1 MKYRISVDVGGTFT
15 DLTIAEVESNTQLG
29 SHKSPTTP
37 ADRSVGILNA
47 MTLAAEQLG
56 QTLDQLLSD
65 TAVFCHGSTTATNTI
80 LEMSGAKTGLICTRG
95 TKYVLWRGEGRRQE
109 MFNYKME
116 ADKPLVRPY
125 LCREVTGRI
134 NAEGEVI
141 VPLDEDEVRAEVRQ
155 LKAWGVEAIAVCTMW
170 SIVNDAHEKRIGE
183 IIKEEW
189 PEVDFCLSCEIQP
202 IIREYYR
209 TSCVVLNAMLQP
221 KVTRYL
227 NGLQAKLEARG
238 FRGETLIV
246 VSNGGVVPISE
257 VAKKPVFMLFSGPSM
272 APEAGYYFSELEG
285 VPNCITVDMGG
296 TSFDVSTVLEGQITT
311 TKDGRILNYPTGV
324 ASIEIATLG
333 AGGGSIA
340 AIDRAGLITV
350 GPRSAEAIPGPA
362 CYMRGGVEP
371 TVTDAYVV
379 LGYIS
384 PEHFLNGRMKI
395 DRNLAYKAVKEY
407 IADPLGITVEDAAL
421 GITQVVNENM
431 LGGILDMTIRRGVD
445 PREFALVT
453 GGGATAV
460 PVAFL
465 AREMGI
471 KKIIIPR
478 QTSVLCAFGA
488 NNAAIAMS
496 DVVSKYSTSGSF
508 DFDGVNSAI
517 SGIAGKGAGFLTRM
531 GVKPEEQHFE
541 LFVSARYPLQA
552 TELEIPV
559 HLENGKIGPEE
570 LQAICAKFHEA
581 YLARYKTNDP
591 ASEIEF
597 LMWRSMATFKRP
609 KVVLAP
615 QARVADPSIDG
626 ILFAKGRGYFGG
638 GHSVEMP
645 IVDGSQLQFGMSVP
659 GPALVVLPDTTIVV
673 PPFATLETREYGY
686 FVMNVDVSAKG
697 KRSGKSTSPEL
708 AFDAVA

>member
-15 DLTIAEVESNTQLG
+15 DLTIAEADTFQQLG

-37 ADRSVGILNA
+37 QDRSVGILNC

-56 QTLDQLLSD
+56 FSLDALLSD

-95 TKYVLWRGEGRRQE
+95 TKYTLWRGEGRRQT

-116 ADKPLVRPY
+116 PNRPLIRPY
-125 LCREVTGRI
+125 LSREVTERI
-134 NAEGEVI
+134 NSEGRVI

-183 IIKEEW
+183 IIAEEW
-189 PEVDFCLSCEIQP
+189 PEVDYCLSSDIQP

-227 NGLQAKLEARG
+227 NGLQKKLEDRG

-285 VPNCITVDMGG
+285 SKNCITVDMGG
-296 TSFDVSTVLEGQITT
+296 TSFDVSTVLDGQITT

-340 AIDRAGLITV
+340 SIDRAGLISV
-350 GPRSAEAIPGPA
+350 GPRSAEAVPGPA
-362 CYMRGGVEP
+362 CYMRGGTEP

-384 PEHFLNGRMKI
+384 PEYFLNGRMKI
-395 DRNLAYKAVKEY
+395 DRELAHKAIKDH

-431 LGGILDMTIRRGVD
+431 MGGILDMTIRRGVD
-445 PREFALVT
+445 PREFAMVT

-460 PVAFL
+460 PVSFL

-471 KKIIIPR
+471 KKVIIPR
-478 QTSVLCAFGA
+478 ETSVLCAFGA
-488 NNAAIAMS
+488 NNASIAMS
-496 DVVSKYSTSGSF
+496 EVVSKYSDTANF
-508 DFDGVNSAI
+508 DYDGVNAAI
-517 SGIAGKGAGFLTRM
+517 SGITTKGSAFLDRM
-531 GVKPEEQHFE
+531 GVKPEEQNFE
-541 LFVSARYPLQA
+541 LFVSARYPMQT
-552 TELEIPV
+552 TELEIPIG
-559 HLENGKIGPEE
+559 LEDGKITP
-570 LQAICAKFHEA
+570 AKLAEITRMFHDA
-581 YLARYKTNDP
+581 YRARYKTNDP
-591 ASEIEF
+591 ASDVEF
-597 LMWRSMATFKRP
+597 LMWRNLATFDRP
-609 KVVLAP
+609 KIVLSP
-615 QARVADPSIDG
+615 QEKSAEKAEDAALLSTG
-626 ILFAKGRGYFGG
+626 EAYFGG
-638 GHSVEMP
+638 GNAVATP
-645 IVDGSQLQFGMSVP
+645 AYDGTRLKYGMSVP

-673 PPFATLETREYGY
+673 PPFAVLDTREYGY
-686 FVMNVDVSAKG
+686 FVMTVDTEIKKG
-697 KRSGKSTSPEL
+697 APGVKKREL
-708 AFDAVA
+708 AMAG

>member
-15 DLTIAEVESNTQLG
+15 DLTIADSESFTQLG

-37 ADRSVGILNA
+37 EDRSVGILNC
-47 MTLAAEQLG
+47 MSLAADQLG
-56 QTLDQLLSD
+56 LTLDELLSQ

-95 TKYVLWRGEGRRQE
+95 TKYVLWRGEGRRQT

-116 ADKPLVRPY
+116 PNKPLIRPY
-125 LCREVTGRI
+125 LCREVTERI
-134 NAEGEVI
+134 NAEGNVV
-141 VPLDEDEVRAEVRQ
+141 VPLDEDEVRAEIRQ
-155 LKAWGVEAIAVCTMW
+155 LKKWGVEAIAVCTMW
-170 SIVNDAHEKRIGE
+170 SIVNDSHEKRIGE
-183 IIKEEW
+183 IIEEEW
-189 PEVDFCLSCEIQP
+189 PEVDYCLSSEIQP
-202 IIREYYR
+202 IIREYHR

-227 NGLQAKLEARG
+227 NRLQGKLEERG
-238 FRGETLIV
+238 FKGETLIV
-246 VSNGGVVPISE
+246 ISNGGVVPISE

-272 APEAGYYFSELEG
+272 APEAGYYFSEIEG
-285 VPNCITVDMGG
+285 VQNCITVDMGG

-395 DRNLAYKAVKEY
+395 DRDLAYKAIKDN
-407 IADPLGITVEDAAL
+407 IADPLGISVEDAAL

-478 QTSVLCAFGA
+478 ETSVLCAFGA

-496 DVVSKYSTSGSF
+496 EVVSKYSDTSNF
-508 DFDGVNSAI
+508 DFDGVNEAI
-517 SGIAGKGAGFLTRM
+517 SGIAGKGADFLTRM
-531 GVKPEEQHFE
+531 GVKPEDQNFE
-541 LFVSARYPLQA
+541 LFVSARYPMQT
-552 TELEIPV
+552 TELEIPIT
-559 HLENGKIGPEE
+559 LDDGKITPQKLAEIT
-570 LQAICAKFHEA
+570 QTFHDA
-581 YLARYKTNDP
+581 YLSRYKTNDP
-591 ASEIEF
+591 ASDVEF
-597 LMWRSMATFKRP
+597 LIWRNMATFQRP
-609 KVVLAP
+609 KIVLAA
-615 QARVADPSIDG
+615 QRKTADTAQKSARLSMGKA
-626 ILFAKGRGYFGG
+626 YFGG
-638 GHSVEMP
+638 GKSVDTP
-645 IVDGSQLQFGMSVP
+645 IFDGTRLVYGMTVP
-659 GPALVVLPDTTIVV
+659 GPAIIVLPDTTIVV
-673 PPFATLETREYGY
+673 PPFACLDTREHGY
-686 FVMNVDVSAKG
+686 FVMSVDVEIKKATAKAR
-697 KRSGKSTSPEL
+697 KREL
-708 AFDAVA
+708 ASVD

>member
-15 DLTIAEVESNTQLG
+15 DLTIAEAETFTQLG

-37 ADRSVGILNA
+37 KDRSVGILNC
-47 MTLAAEQLG
+47 MTLAAEALEL
-56 QTLDQLLSD
+56 TLDELLSQ
-65 TAVFCHGSTTATNTI
+65 TSVFCHGSTTATNTI

-95 TKYVLWRGEGRRQE
+95 TKYVLWRGEGRRQT
-109 MFNYKME
+109 MFDYKME
-116 ADKPLVRPY
+116 PNKPLIRPY
-125 LCREVTGRI
+125 LCREVTERI
-134 NAEGEVI
+134 NAEGQVI
-141 VPLDEDEVRAEVRQ
+141 LALDEEEVRAEVRQ

-183 IIKEEW
+183 IIEEEW
-189 PEVDFCLSCEIQP
+189 PGVDYCLSSDIQP

-227 NGLQAKLEARG
+227 NGLQGKLVERG
-238 FRGETLIV
+238 FKGETLIV

-285 VPNCITVDMGG
+285 SANCITVDMGG

-340 AIDRAGLITV
+340 SIDRAGLISV
-350 GPRSAEAIPGPA
+350 GPRSAEAVPGPA
-362 CYMRGGVEP
+362 CYMRGGTEP

-379 LGYIS
+379 LGYIR
-384 PEHFLNGRMKI
+384 PEYFLNGRMQI
-395 DRNLAYKAVKEY
+395 DRDLAVKAIKDH

-431 LGGILDMTIRRGVD
+431 MGGILDMTIRRGVD
-445 PREFALVT
+445 PREFAMVT

-478 QTSVLCAFGA
+478 ETSVLCAFGA

-496 DVVSKYSTSGSF
+496 EVVSKYADTASF
-508 DFDGVNSAI
+508 DFDAVNEALAAI
-517 SGIAGKGAGFLTRM
+517 TGKGSAFLDRM
-531 GVKPEEQHFE
+531 GVPEGDQKFE
-541 LFVSARYPLQA
+541 LFVSARYPMQT
-552 TELEIPV
+552 TELEIPIT
-559 HLENGKIGPEE
+559 LDNGRITPAR
-570 LQAICAKFHEA
+570 LADMVQMFHDA

-591 ASEIEF
+591 ASDVEF
-597 LMWRSMATFKRP
+597 LMWRNMATFQRP
-609 KVVLAP
+609 KIVLSPQEKGPDTAP
-615 QARVADPSIDG
+615 DKALLSAGAS
-626 ILFAKGRGYFGG
+626 YFGG
-638 GHSVEMP
+638 GKTVETTAY
-645 IVDGSQLQFGMSVP
+645 DGTKLTYGMTVP
-659 GPALVVLPDTTIVV
+659 GPALVILPDTTIVV
-673 PPFATLETREYGY
+673 PPFASLQTREYGY
-686 FVMNVDVSAKG
+686 FVMTVDTEIRKAAPAKR
-697 KRSGKSTSPEL
+697 KREL
-708 AFDAVA
+708 AMAH

>member
-15 DLTIAEVESNTQLG
+15 DLAIADAETFTQLG

-37 ADRSVGILNA
+37 QDRSVGILNA
-47 MTLAAEQLG
+47 MTLAAEELG
-56 QTLDQLLSD
+56 LTLEEMLGR

-95 TKYVLWRGEGRRQE
+95 TKYTLWRGEGRRQT

-116 ADKPLVRPY
+116 PNRPLIRPY
-125 LCREVTGRI
+125 LSREVTERI
-134 NAEGEVI
+134 NAQGDVV
-141 VPLDEDEVRAEVRQ
+141 VPLDEEEVRREVRQ
-155 LKAWGVEAIAVCTMW
+155 LREWGVEAIAVCTMW
-170 SIVNDAHEKRIGE
+170 SIVNDRHEKRIGE
-183 IIKEEW
+183 IIREEW
-189 PEVDFCLSCEIQP
+189 PEVDFCLSSEIQP

-221 KVTRYL
+221 KVSRYL
-227 NGLQAKLEARG
+227 NNLQGELEKRG
-238 FRGETLIV
+238 FKGETLIV

-272 APEAGYYFSELEG
+272 APAAGYYFSEIEKSQ
-285 VPNCITVDMGG
+285 NCITVDMGG
-296 TSFDVSTVLEGQITT
+296 TSFDVSTVLDGQITT

-379 LGYIS
+379 LGYIR
-384 PEHFLNGRMKI
+384 PEYFLNGRMQI
-395 DRNLAYKAVKEY
+395 DRQLAYDAIKTN
-407 IADPLGITVEDAAL
+407 IADPLGISVEEAAL

-445 PREFALVT
+445 PREFAMVT
-453 GGGATAV
+453 GGGATSI
-460 PVAFL
+460 PVASL

-471 KKIIIPR
+471 KKVIIPR
-478 QTSVLCAFGA
+478 ETSVLCAFGA

-496 DVVSKYSTSGSF
+496 EVVSKYSDTGNF
-508 DFDGVNSAI
+508 DYEGVNEAL
-517 SGIAGKGAGFLTRM
+517 SGITGKGAAFLSRM
-531 GVKPEEQHFE
+531 GVDPKDQNFE
-541 LFVSARYPLQA
+541 LFVSARYPMQT
-552 TELEIPV
+552 TELEIPIQ
-559 HLENGKIGPEE
+559 LENEKVTPAV
-570 LQAICAKFHEA
+570 LQRITDTFHEA

-591 ASEIEF
+591 ASEVEF
-597 LMWRSMATFKRP
+597 LMWRCMATFERP
-609 KVVLAP
+609 KIVLSP
-615 QARVADPSIDG
+615 QTRTSETVDSTLLSSGKA
-626 ILFAKGRGYFGG
+626 YFGG
-638 GHSVEMP
+638 GEWVETP
-645 IVDGSQLQFGMSVP
+645 VYDGTRIKYGMTVP
-659 GPALVVLPDTTIVV
+659 GPALVMLPDTTIVV

-686 FVMNVDVSAKG
+686 FVMNVDTEIKKTAPKAKT
-697 KRSGKSTSPEL
+697 RDL
-708 AFDAVA
+708 VAAE

>member
-15 DLTIAEVESNTQLG
+15 DLAIADADTYTQLG

-37 ADRSVGILNA
+37 EDRSIGILNA
-47 MTLAAEQLG
+47 MALAAEALG
-56 QTLDQLLSD
+56 ISLNEMLSK
-65 TAVFCHGSTTATNTI
+65 TSVFCHGSTTATNTI

-95 TKYVLWRGEGRRQE
+95 MKYTLWRGEGRRQT

-116 ADKPLVRPY
+116 PNRPLIRPY
-125 LCREVTGRI
+125 LSREVTGRI
-134 NAEGEVI
+134 NAQGDIV
-141 VPLDEDEVRAEVRQ
+141 VPLDEEEVRREVRQ
-155 LKAWGVEAIAVCTMW
+155 LKEWNVEAIAVCTMW
-170 SIVNDAHEKRIGE
+170 SIVNDKHEQRIGE
-183 IIKEEW
+183 IIREEW
-189 PEVDFCLSCEIQP
+189 PEVDYCLSSEIQP

-221 KVTRYL
+221 KVSRYL
-227 NGLQAKLEARG
+227 NNLQSKLESNG
-238 FRGETLIV
+238 FKGETLIV

-272 APEAGYYFSELEG
+272 APEAGYYFSEIEG
-285 VPNCITVDMGG
+285 SKNCITVDMGG
-296 TSFDVSTVLEGQITT
+296 TSFDVSTVLDGQITT

-340 AIDRAGLITV
+340 MIDRAGLITV

-379 LGYIS
+379 LGYIR
-384 PEHFLNGRMKI
+384 PEYFLDGRMKI
-395 DRNLAYKAVKEY
+395 DPKLAYDAIKNN

-445 PREFALVT
+445 PREFAMVT
-453 GGGATAV
+453 GGGATSV
-460 PVAFL
+460 PVGFL

-471 KKIIIPR
+471 KKIVIPR
-478 QTSVLCAFGA
+478 ETSVLCAFGA

-496 DVVSKYSTSGSF
+496 EVVSKYSDTGNF
-508 DFDGVNSAI
+508 DFDGVNDAI
-517 SGIAGKGAGFLTRM
+517 SGITAKGEAFLSRM
-531 GVKPEEQHFE
+531 GVASDAQNFE
-541 LFVSARYPLQA
+541 LFVSARYPMQT
-552 TELEIPV
+552 TELEIAIT
-559 HLENGKIGPEE
+559 LENGKVTPTTLKKIT
-570 LQAICAKFHEA
+570 QAFHDA

-591 ASEIEF
+591 ASDVEF
-597 LMWRSMATFKRP
+597 LMWRCMATFERP
-609 KVVLAP
+609 KVVLSP
-615 QARVADPSIDG
+615 QKMVAEGTDAAFMSSG
-626 ILFAKGRGYFGG
+626 KAYFGG
-638 GHSVEMP
+638 GTSVETP
-645 IVDGSQLQFGMSVP
+645 AFDGNKLRYGMKVS

-673 PPFATLETREYGY
+673 PPFASLETRELGY
-686 FVMNVDVSAKG
+686 FVMNVDTEI
-697 KRSGKSTSPEL
+697 GKSPKQAKARVLSPAE
-708 AFDAVA
+708 

>member
-1 MKYRISVDVGGTFT
+1 MTYRISVDVGGTFT
-15 DLTIAEVESNTQLG
+15 DLTIAESDTFRQLG

-37 ADRSVGILNA
+37 KDRSEGILNC
-47 MTLAAEQLG
+47 MGLAAEQLG
-56 QTLDQLLSD
+56 MSLDELLANTS
-65 TAVFCHGSTTATNTI
+65 VFCHGSTTATNTI
-80 LEMSGAKTGLICTRG
+80 IEMSGAKTGLICTRG
-95 TKYVLWRGEGRRQE
+95 TKYVLWRGEGRRQT

-116 ADKPLVRPY
+116 PNRPLIRPY

-134 NAEGEVI
+134 NAEGQI
-141 VPLDEDEVRAEVRQ
+141 ILPLNEDEVRAEVRQ

-170 SIVNDAHEKRIGE
+170 SIVNDAHERRIGE
-183 IIKEEW
+183 IIEEEW
-189 PEVDFCLSCEIQP
+189 PGVDYCLSSDIQP
-202 IIREYYR
+202 IIREYFR

-221 KVTRYL
+221 KVSRYL
-227 NGLQAKLEARG
+227 RNLQGKLEARG

-272 APEAGYYFSELEG
+272 APEAGYYFSEIEG

-340 AIDRAGLITV
+340 TIDKGLIKV
-350 GPRSAEAIPGPA
+350 GPRSAEAVPGPA
-362 CYMRGGVEP
+362 CYMRGGTEP

-384 PEHFLNGRMKI
+384 PAHFLNGRMKI
-395 DRNLAYKAVKEY
+395 DPDLAYKVVKEN
-407 IADPLGITVEDAAL
+407 IADPLGISVEEAAL

-478 QTSVLCAFGA
+478 ETSVLCAFGA

-496 DVVSKYSTSGSF
+496 EVVSKYADKSNFNF
-508 DFDGVNSAI
+508 DAVNEAI
-517 SGIAGKGAGFLTRM
+517 SGITSKGKAFLTRM
-531 GVKPEEQHFE
+531 GVKPEDQNFE
-541 LFVSARYPLQA
+541 LFVSARYPMQT
-552 TELEIPV
+552 TELEIPIT
-559 HLENGKIGPEE
+559 LENGKVTP
-570 LQAICAKFHEA
+570 AKLAEITKAFHSA
-581 YLARYKTNDP
+581 YLSRYKTNDP
-591 ASEIEF
+591 ASDVEF
-597 LMWRSMATFKRP
+597 LMWRNMATFKRP
-609 KVVLAP
+609 KIVLTA
-615 QARVADPSIDG
+615 QTKTSETAQKAALMSESK
-626 ILFAKGRGYFGG
+626 AYFGAEG
-638 GHSVEMP
+638 LVDTP
-645 IVDGSQLQFGMSVP
+645 IYDGDKLRYGMTVP

-673 PPFATLETREYGY
+673 PPFAVLETREYGY
-686 FVMNVDVSAKG
+686 FVMNVDVEIK
-697 KRSGKSTSPEL
+697 KSGTKHRQREL
-708 AFDAVA
+708 AAAE

>member
-15 DLTIAEVESNTQLG
+15 DLTIAESETFAQLG

-37 ADRSVGILNA
+37 EDRSIGILNC
-47 MTLAAEQLG
+47 MSLAADQLG
-56 QTLDQLLSD
+56 LSLNELLSQ
-65 TAVFCHGSTTATNTI
+65 TTVFCHGSTTATNTI
-80 LEMSGAKTGLICTRG
+80 IEMSGAKTGLICTRG
-95 TKYVLWRGEGRRQE
+95 TKYILWRGEGRRQT

-116 ADKPLVRPY
+116 PNRPLIRPY
-125 LCREVTGRI
+125 LCREVTERI
-134 NAEGEVI
+134 NAEGNVI
-141 VPLDEDEVRAEVRQ
+141 VPLNEEEVRAEVRQ
-155 LKAWGVEAIAVCTMW
+155 LKEWGVEAIAVCTMW
-170 SIVNDAHEKRIGE
+170 SMVNNAHEKRIGE
-183 IIKEEW
+183 IIEEEW
-189 PEVDFCLSCEIQP
+189 PGVEYCLSSEIQP

-221 KVTRYL
+221 KVSRYL
-227 NGLQAKLEARG
+227 KNLQGKLEARG
-238 FRGETLIV
+238 FKGETLIV

-257 VAKKPVFMLFSGPSM
+257 VAEKPVFMLFSGPSM
-272 APEAGYYFSELEG
+272 APEAGYYFSEIEG

-340 AIDRAGLITV
+340 TIDKGLIKV
-350 GPRSAEAIPGPA
+350 GPRSAEAVPGPA

-395 DRNLAYKAVKEY
+395 DRNLAYKAVKDY
-407 IADPLGITVEDAAL
+407 IADPLGISVEDAAL

-478 QTSVLCAFGA
+478 ETSVLCAFGA

-496 DVVSKYSTSGSF
+496 EVVSKYADTSNF
-508 DFDGVNSAI
+508 DFDGVNEAI
-517 SGIAGKGAGFLTRM
+517 AGITGKGADFLTRM
-531 GVKPEEQHFE
+531 GVKAEDQNFE
-541 LFVSARYPLQA
+541 LFVSARYPMQT
-552 TELEIPV
+552 TELEIPIT
-559 HLENGKIGPEE
+559 LDDGKITP
-570 LQAICAKFHEA
+570 AKLAEITQTFHAA
-581 YLARYKTNDP
+581 YLSRYKTNDP
-591 ASEIEF
+591 ASDVEF
-597 LMWRSMATFKRP
+597 LMWRNMATFKRP
-609 KVVLAP
+609 KIMLTALEKTSETA
-615 QARVADPSIDG
+615 QKAALLSTG
-626 ILFAKGRGYFGG
+626 KAYFGSG
-638 GHSVEMP
+638 ESVQTP
-645 IVDGSQLQFGMSVP
+645 VYDGTKLNYGMTVP
-659 GPALVVLPDTTIVV
+659 GPALIILPDTTIAV
-673 PPFATLETREYGY
+673 PPFAVLETRKFGY
-686 FVMNVDVSAKG
+686 FVMNVDVEIKKTGAKR
-697 KRSGKSTSPEL
+697 KEREL
-708 AFDAVA
+708 AAAS

>member
-15 DLTIAEVESNTQLG
+15 DLTIAESETFTQLG

-37 ADRSVGILNA
+37 EDRSVGILNA
-47 MTLAAEQLG
+47 MTLAAEGLNL
-56 QTLDQLLSD
+56 TLQELLSQ

-80 LEMSGAKTGLICTRG
+80 IEMSGAKTGLICTRG
-95 TKYVLWRGEGRRQE
+95 TKYILWRGEGRRQT

-116 ADKPLVRPY
+116 PNKPLIRPY
-125 LCREVTGRI
+125 LCREVTERI
-134 NAEGEVI
+134 DAQGNI
-141 VPLDEDEVRAEVRQ
+141 LVPLNEDEVRAEVRQ
-155 LKAWGVEAIAVCTMW
+155 LREWGVEAIAVCTMW
-170 SIVNDAHEKRIGE
+170 SIVNDAHERRIAE
-183 IIKEEW
+183 IIEEEW
-189 PEVDFCLSCEIQP
+189 PGVDYCISSDIQP

-221 KVTRYL
+221 KVSRYL
-227 NGLQAKLEARG
+227 RNLQGKLEERG

-272 APEAGYYFSELEG
+272 APEAGYYFSEIEG
-285 VPNCITVDMGG
+285 IPNCITVDMGG
-296 TSFDVSTVLEGQITT
+296 TSFDVSTVLEGQVTT

-340 AIDRAGLITV
+340 TIDKGLIKV
-350 GPRSAEAIPGPA
+350 GPRSAEAVPGPA
-362 CYMRGGVEP
+362 CYMRGGTEP

-395 DRNLAYKAVKEY
+395 DRDLAVKAVKEH
-407 IADPLGITVEDAAL
+407 IADPLGISVEDAAL

-471 KKIIIPR
+471 RKIVIPR
-478 QTSVLCAFGA
+478 ETSVLCAFGA

-496 DVVSKYSTSGSF
+496 EVVSKYSDTGNF
-508 DFDGVNSAI
+508 DYEGVNAAVA
-517 SGIAGKGAGFLTRM
+517 GITGKGSEFLTRM
-531 GVKPEEQHFE
+531 GIAPRDQKFE
-541 LFVSARYPLQA
+541 LFVSARYPMQT
-552 TELEIPV
+552 TELEIPIT
-559 HLENGKIGPEE
+559 LDDGKITP
-570 LQAICAKFHEA
+570 AKLAGITEAFHAA

-591 ASEIEF
+591 ASDVEF
-597 LMWRSMATFKRP
+597 LMWRNMATFQRP
-609 KVVLAP
+609 KIVLAERP
-615 QARVADPSIDG
+615 KSTEATPLSAMLSTSK
-626 ILFAKGRGYFGG
+626 AYFGG
-638 GHSVEMP
+638 GEAVHMP
-645 IVDGSQLQFGMSVP
+645 IYDGDRLQYGMSVP

-673 PPFATLETREYGY
+673 PPFATLNMRRHGY
-686 FVMNVDVSAKG
+686 FVMDVDVDTQQTSARSR
-697 KRSGKSTSPEL
+697 KRAL
-708 AFDAVA
+708 AAAS

>member
-15 DLTIAEVESNTQLG
+15 DLTIAESETFTQLG

-37 ADRSVGILNA
+37 EDRSVGILNA
-47 MTLAAEQLG
+47 MTLAAEGLNL
-56 QTLDQLLSD
+56 TLQELLSQ

-80 LEMSGAKTGLICTRG
+80 IEMSGAKTGLICTRG
-95 TKYVLWRGEGRRQE
+95 TKYILWRGEGRRQT

-116 ADKPLVRPY
+116 PNKPLIRPY
-125 LCREVTGRI
+125 LCREVTERI
-134 NAEGEVI
+134 DAQGNI
-141 VPLDEDEVRAEVRQ
+141 LVPLNEDEVRAEVRQ
-155 LKAWGVEAIAVCTMW
+155 LREWGVEAIAVCTMW
-170 SIVNDAHEKRIGE
+170 SIVNDKHERRIAE
-183 IIKEEW
+183 IIEEEW
-189 PEVDFCLSCEIQP
+189 PGVDYCISSDIQP

-221 KVTRYL
+221 KVSRYL
-227 NGLQAKLEARG
+227 RNLQGKLEERG

-272 APEAGYYFSELEG
+272 APEAGYYFSEIEG
-285 VPNCITVDMGG
+285 IPNCITVDMGG
-296 TSFDVSTVLEGQITT
+296 TSFDVSTVLEGQVTT

-340 AIDRAGLITV
+340 TIDKGLIKV
-350 GPRSAEAIPGPA
+350 GPRSAEAVPGPA
-362 CYMRGGVEP
+362 CYMRGGTEP

-395 DRNLAYKAVKEY
+395 DRDLAVKAVKEH
-407 IADPLGITVEDAAL
+407 IADPLGISVEDAAL

-471 KKIIIPR
+471 RKIVIPR
-478 QTSVLCAFGA
+478 ETSVLCAFGA

-496 DVVSKYSTSGSF
+496 EVVSKYSDTGNF
-508 DFDGVNSAI
+508 DYEGVNAAVA
-517 SGIAGKGAGFLTRM
+517 GITGKGSEFLTRM
-531 GVKPEEQHFE
+531 GIAPRDQKFE
-541 LFVSARYPLQA
+541 LFVSARYPMQT
-552 TELEIPV
+552 TELEIPIT
-559 HLENGKIGPEE
+559 LDDGKITP
-570 LQAICAKFHEA
+570 AKLDEITEAFHAA

-591 ASEIEF
+591 ASDVEF
-597 LMWRSMATFKRP
+597 LMWRNMATFQRP
-609 KVVLAP
+609 KIVLAE
-615 QARVADPSIDG
+615 R
-626 ILFAKGRGYFGG
+626 AKSTEATPLSAMLSTSKAYFGG
-638 GHSVEMP
+638 GEAVDMP
-645 IVDGSQLQFGMSVP
+645 IYDGDRLQYGMSVP

-673 PPFATLETREYGY
+673 PPFATLNMRKHGY
-686 FVMNVDVSAKG
+686 FVMDVDVDTQQTNARSR
-697 KRSGKSTSPEL
+697 KRAL
-708 AFDAVA
+708 AAAG

>member
-1 MKYRISVDVGGTFT
+1 MSYRISVDVGGTFT
-15 DLTIAEVESNTQLG
+15 DLTIAESETFTQLG
-29 SHKSPTTP
+29 RHKSPTTP
-37 ADRSVGILNA
+37 EDRSVGILNC
-47 MTLAAEQLG
+47 MTLAAEELG
-56 QTLDQLLSD
+56 LSLDELLAR

-95 TKYVLWRGEGRRQE
+95 TKYMLWRGEGRRQT

-116 ADKPLVRPY
+116 APRPLIRPY
-125 LCREVTGRI
+125 LCREVTERI

-141 VPLDEDEVRAEVRQ
+141 LPLDEDEVRAEVRQ

-183 IIKEEW
+183 IIEEEW
-189 PEVDFCLSCEIQP
+189 PGVDYCLSSDVQP

-227 NGLQAKLEARG
+227 KNLQGKLEARG

-285 VPNCITVDMGG
+285 AKNCITVDMGG
-296 TSFDVSTVLEGQITT
+296 TSFDVSTVLEGQITV

-340 AIDRAGLITV
+340 TIDKGLIKV
-350 GPRSAEAIPGPA
+350 GPRSAEAVPGPA
-362 CYMRGGVEP
+362 CYMRGGTEP

-395 DRNLAYKAVKEY
+395 DRNLAIKAVREH
-407 IADPLGITVEDAAL
+407 IADPLGISVEEAAL

-431 LGGILDMTIRRGVD
+431 MGGILDMTIRRGVD

-453 GGGATAV
+453 GGGATSV

-465 AREMGI
+465 ARELGV
-471 KKIIIPR
+471 KKVVIPR
-478 QTSVLCAFGA
+478 ETSVLCAFGA

-496 DVVSKYSTSGSF
+496 EVVSKYADTAAF
-508 DFDGVNSAI
+508 DFEGVNAALA
-517 SGIAGKGAGFLTRM
+517 GIVGKGVDFLNRM
-531 GVKPEEQHFE
+531 GVKPQDQNFE
-541 LFVSARYPLQA
+541 LFVSARYPMQT
-552 TELEIPV
+552 TELEIPIS
-559 HLENGKIGPEE
+559 LDDGKITPRKVAEIVE
-570 LQAICAKFHEA
+570 AFHRA

-591 ASEIEF
+591 ASDVEF
-597 LMWRSMATFKRP
+597 LMWRNLATFQRP
-609 KVVLAP
+609 KIVLPRQEKTDVLAEE
-615 QARVADPSIDG
+615 AALLST
-626 ILFAKGRGYFGG
+626 ASAYFGNG
-638 GHSVEMP
+638 SYVPTP
-645 IVDGSQLQFGMSVP
+645 IFDGTQLHYGMQVQ
-659 GPALVVLPDTTIVV
+659 GPAIVVLPDTTIVV
-673 PPFATLETREYGY
+673 PPFASLGTREHGY
-686 FVMNVDVSAKG
+686 FVMDVDTQIK
-697 KRSGKSTSPEL
+697 KPEARAREL
-708 AFDAVA
+708 EMS

>member
-15 DLTIAEVESNTQLG
+15 DLTIAESETFTQLG

-37 ADRSVGILNA
+37 EDRSVGILNA
-47 MTLAAEQLG
+47 MTLAAEGLNL
-56 QTLDQLLSD
+56 TLQELLSQ

-80 LEMSGAKTGLICTRG
+80 IEMSGAKTGLICTRG
-95 TKYVLWRGEGRRQE
+95 TKYILWRGEGRRQT
-109 MFNYKME
+109 MFDYKME
-116 ADKPLVRPY
+116 PNKPLIRPY
-125 LCREVTGRI
+125 LCREVTERI
-134 NAEGEVI
+134 DSQGNI
-141 VPLDEDEVRAEVRQ
+141 LVPLNEDEVRAEVRQ
-155 LKAWGVEAIAVCTMW
+155 LKEWGVEAIAVCTMW
-170 SIVNDAHEKRIGE
+170 SIVNDTHERRIAE
-183 IIKEEW
+183 IIEEEW
-189 PEVDFCLSCEIQP
+189 PGVDYCISSDIQP

-221 KVTRYL
+221 KVSRYL
-227 NGLQAKLEARG
+227 RNLQGKLEDRG

-272 APEAGYYFSELEG
+272 APEAGYYFSEIEG
-285 VPNCITVDMGG
+285 IPNCITVDMGG

-311 TKDGRILNYPTGV
+311 TKDGRILNHPTGV

-340 AIDRAGLITV
+340 TIDKGLIKV
-350 GPRSAEAIPGPA
+350 GPRSAEAVPGPA

-395 DRNLAYKAVKEY
+395 DRELAVKAVKDY
-407 IADPLGITVEDAAL
+407 IADPLGISVEDAAL

-471 KKIIIPR
+471 KKIVLPR
-478 QTSVLCAFGA
+478 ETSVLCAFGA

-496 DVVSKYSTSGSF
+496 EVVSKYSDTGAF
-508 DFDGVNSAI
+508 DFDGVNTAVSSI
-517 SGIAGKGAGFLTRM
+517 TGKGSDFLTRM
-531 GVKPEEQHFE
+531 GIKPEDQKFE
-541 LFVSARYPLQA
+541 LFVSARYPMQT
-552 TELEIPV
+552 TELEIPIT
-559 HLENGKIGPEE
+559 LDNGKIT
-570 LQAICAKFHEA
+570 QAILDQITQAFHAA

-591 ASEIEF
+591 ASDVEF
-597 LMWRSMATFKRP
+597 LMWRNMATFQRP
-609 KVVLAP
+609 KIVLAERP
-615 QARVADPSIDG
+615 KSTEATPISAMLTTSK
-626 ILFAKGRGYFGG
+626 AYFGG
-638 GHSVEMP
+638 GEVVDMP
-645 IVDGSQLQFGMSVP
+645 IYDGDKLQYGMTVP

-673 PPFATLETREYGY
+673 PPFATLSMRKHGY
-686 FVMNVDVSAKG
+686 FVMDVDVDTQQTAAKSR
-697 KRSGKSTSPEL
+697 KRAL
-708 AFDAVA
+708 APAH

>member
-15 DLTIAEVESNTQLG
+15 DLTIAESETFTQLG

-37 ADRSVGILNA
+37 EDRSVGILNA
-47 MTLAAEQLG
+47 MGLAAESLG
-56 QTLDQLLSD
+56 LSLNELLSQ
-65 TAVFCHGSTTATNTI
+65 TSVFCHGSTTATNTI
-80 LEMSGAKTGLICTRG
+80 IEMSGAKTGLICTRG
-95 TKYVLWRGEGRRQE
+95 TKYILWRGEGRRQT

-116 ADKPLVRPY
+116 PNTPLIRPY
-125 LCREVTGRI
+125 LCREVTERI
-134 NAEGEVI
+134 TSDGTVI

-170 SIVNDAHEKRIGE
+170 SIVNDAHERRIGE
-183 IIKEEW
+183 IIEEEW
-189 PEVDFCLSCEIQP
+189 PGVDYCLSSDIQP

-221 KVTRYL
+221 KVSRYL
-227 NGLQAKLEARG
+227 RNLQGKLEDRG

-285 VPNCITVDMGG
+285 IRNCITVDMGG
-296 TSFDVSTVLEGQITT
+296 TSFDVSTVLDGQITV
-311 TKDGRILNYPTGV
+311 TKDGRILNHPTGV

-340 AIDRAGLITV
+340 TIDKGLIKV
-350 GPRSAEAIPGPA
+350 GPRSAEAVPGPA
-362 CYMRGGVEP
+362 CYMRGGTEP

-384 PEHFLNGRMKI
+384 PAHFLNGRMKI
-395 DRNLAYKAVKEY
+395 DRDLAVKAVKEHV
-407 IADPLGITVEDAAL
+407 ADPLGISVEDAAL

-453 GGGATAV
+453 GGGATSV

-471 KKIIIPR
+471 KKIVIPR

-488 NNAAIAMS
+488 NNAAIQMS
-496 DVVSKYSTSGSF
+496 DVVSKFSDTHAF
-508 DFDGVNSAI
+508 DFQGVNDAI
-517 SGIAGKGAGFLTRM
+517 GGITTKGADFLTRM
-531 GVKPEEQHFE
+531 GIPPEDQKFE
-541 LFVSARYPLQA
+541 LFVSARYPMQT
-552 TELEIPV
+552 TELEIPIT
-559 HLENGKIGPEE
+559 LDGGKVTPAI
-570 LQAICAKFHEA
+570 LKQMTQAFHDA

-591 ASEIEF
+591 ASDVEF
-597 LMWRSMATFKRP
+597 LMWRNLATFQRP
-609 KVVLAP
+609 KIVLPESEKSSQSLPVTALMTTS
-615 QARVADPSIDG
+615 QA
-626 ILFAKGRGYFGG
+626 YFGG
-638 GHSVEMP
+638 GTTVETP
-645 IVDGSQLQFGMSVP
+645 IYDGEKLAYGMSVQ
-659 GPALVVLPDTTIVV
+659 GPALVILPDTTIVV
-673 PPFATLETREYGY
+673 PPFAALDTRKHGY
-686 FVMNVDVSAKG
+686 FVMDVDVDTSAG
-697 KRSGKSTSPEL
+697 AAAAKRKREP
-708 AFDAVA
+708 APAH

>member
-15 DLTIAEVESNTQLG
+15 DLTIAESETFTQLG

-37 ADRSVGILNA
+37 EDRSVGILNA
-47 MTLAAEQLG
+47 MGLAAESLG
-56 QTLDQLLSD
+56 LSLGELLSQ

-95 TKYVLWRGEGRRQE
+95 TKYILWRGEGRRQT

-116 ADKPLVRPY
+116 APKPLIRPY
-125 LCREVTGRI
+125 LCREVTERI
-134 NAEGEVI
+134 DAQGNVL
-141 VPLDEDEVRAEVRQ
+141 VPLDEDEVRAEIRQ
-155 LKAWGVEAIAVCTMW
+155 LREWGVEAIAVCTMW
-170 SIVNDAHEKRIGE
+170 SIVNDAHERRIAE
-183 IIKEEW
+183 IIEEEW
-189 PEVDFCLSCEIQP
+189 PGVDYCISSDIQP

-221 KVTRYL
+221 KVSRYL
-227 NGLQAKLEARG
+227 RNLQGKLEERG

-272 APEAGYYFSELEG
+272 APEAGYYFSEIEG
-285 VPNCITVDMGG
+285 IPNCITVDMGG

-311 TKDGRILNYPTGV
+311 TKDGRILSYPTGV

-340 AIDRAGLITV
+340 TIDKGLIKV
-350 GPRSAEAIPGPA
+350 GPRSAEAVPGPA
-362 CYMRGGVEP
+362 CYMRGGTEP

-384 PEHFLNGRMKI
+384 PAHFLNGRMQI
-395 DRNLAYKAVKEY
+395 DRDLAVKAVKDH
-407 IADPLGITVEDAAL
+407 IADPLGISVEDAAL

-471 KKIIIPR
+471 KKIVIPR
-478 QTSVLCAFGA
+478 ETSVLCAFGA

-496 DVVSKYSTSGSF
+496 EVVSKYSDTGDF
-508 DFDGVNSAI
+508 DFEGVNQAI
-517 SGIAGKGAGFLTRM
+517 AGITGKGADFLTRM
-531 GVKPEEQHFE
+531 GIKPQDQKFE
-541 LFVSARYPLQA
+541 LFVSARYPMQT
-552 TELEIPV
+552 TELEIPIT
-559 HLENGKIGPEE
+559 LDGGKITPAILEE
-570 LQAICAKFHEA
+570 ITAAFHAA

-591 ASEIEF
+591 ASDVEF
-597 LMWRSMATFKRP
+597 LMWRNMATFQRP
-609 KVVLAP
+609 RIVLPEHDKTGEATP
-615 QARVADPSIDG
+615 IQAMLSTSKA
-626 ILFAKGRGYFGG
+626 YFGG
-638 GHSVEMP
+638 GEM
-645 IVDGSQLQFGMSVP
+645 VDTPVYDGEKLQYGMTVP

-673 PPFATLETREYGY
+673 PPFAVLDTRKHGY
-686 FVMNVDVSAKG
+686 FVMDVDVSNRDAGVKAR
-697 KRSGKSTSPEL
+697 KRAL
-708 AFDAVA
+708 APAV

>member
-15 DLTIAEVESNTQLG
+15 DLTIAEADTCTQLG

-47 MTLAAEQLG
+47 MSLAAEELG
-56 QTLDQLLSD
+56 LSLDGLLSQ

-116 ADKPLVRPY
+116 PNKPLVRPY

-134 NAEGEVI
+134 NAEGEII

-155 LKAWGVEAIAVCTMW
+155 LKQWGVEAIAVCTMW

-183 IIKEEW
+183 IIREEW

-227 NGLQAKLEARG
+227 NGLQAKLEQRG
-238 FRGETLIV
+238 FKGETLIV

-285 VPNCITVDMGG
+285 VSNCITVDMGG
-296 TSFDVSTVLEGQITT
+296 TSFDVSTVLDGQITT

-340 AIDRAGLITV
+340 TIDRAGLITV

-395 DRNLAYKAVKEY
+395 DRDLACKAVKEY
-407 IADPLGITVEDAAL
+407 IADPLGISVEDAAL

-471 KKIIIPR
+471 RKIIIPR
-478 QTSVLCAFGA
+478 ETSVLCAFGA
-488 NNAAIAMS
+488 NNASIAMS
-496 DVVSKYSTSGSF
+496 DVVSKYSTSGDF
-508 DFDGVNSAI
+508 DFGGVNDAI
-517 SGIAGKGAGFLTRM
+517 SGITRKGESFLTRM
-531 GVKPEEQHFE
+531 GVKAEDQKFE

-552 TELEIPV
+552 TELEIPID
-559 HLENGKIGPEE
+559 LKDGRITPAQ
-570 LQAICAKFHEA
+570 LQQIIRMFHEA

-597 LMWRSMATFKRP
+597 LMWRSMATFQRP
-609 KVVLAP
+609 KIVLSP
-615 QARVADPSIDG
+615 QEKVADTSLDSLTFG
-626 ILFAKGRGYFGG
+626 KGRAYFGG
-638 GHSVEMP
+638 GESVETP
-645 IVDGSQLQFGMSVP
+645 VLDGSKLKYGMTVA

-673 PPFATLETREYGY
+673 PPFAALETREYGY
-686 FVMNVDVSAKG
+686 FVMNVDVNMKKKASRPAPREKVLDCV
-697 KRSGKSTSPEL
+697 S
-708 AFDAVA
+708 

>member
-15 DLTIAEVESNTQLG
+15 DLAIADAETFTQLG

-37 ADRSVGILNA
+37 QDRSIGILNA
-47 MTLAAEQLG
+47 MTLAAEELDL
-56 QTLDQLLSD
+56 TLDEMLSR

-95 TKYVLWRGEGRRQE
+95 TKYTLWRGEGRRQT

-116 ADKPLVRPY
+116 PNRPLIRPY
-125 LCREVTGRI
+125 LCREVTERI
-134 NAEGEVI
+134 NAQGEV
-141 VPLDEDEVRAEVRQ
+141 VLPLDEEEVRKEVRQ
-155 LKAWGVEAIAVCTMW
+155 LREWGVEAIAVCTMW
-170 SIVNDAHEKRIGE
+170 SIVNDEHEKRIGE

-189 PEVDFCLSCEIQP
+189 PEVDFCLSSEIQP

-221 KVTRYL
+221 KVARYL
-227 NGLQAKLEARG
+227 NNLQSELEKRG
-238 FRGETLIV
+238 FKGETLIV

-272 APEAGYYFSELEG
+272 APAAGYYFSEIEKSQ
-285 VPNCITVDMGG
+285 NCITVDMGG

-340 AIDRAGLITV
+340 SIDRAGLITV

-379 LGYIS
+379 LGYIR
-384 PEHFLNGRMKI
+384 PEYFLNGRMQI
-395 DRNLAYKAVKEY
+395 DRQLAYDAVKNY
-407 IADPLGITVEDAAL
+407 VADPLGISVEEAAL

-445 PREFALVT
+445 PREFAMVT
-453 GGGATAV
+453 GGGATSI

-471 KKIIIPR
+471 KKVIIPR
-478 QTSVLCAFGA
+478 ETSVLCAFGA

-496 DVVSKYSTSGSF
+496 EVVSKYSDTGSF
-508 DFDGVNSAI
+508 DYEGVNEALA
-517 SGIAGKGAGFLTRM
+517 GITGKGGAFLTRM
-531 GVKPEEQHFE
+531 GVDPKDQNFE
-541 LFVSARYPLQA
+541 LFVSARYPMQT
-552 TELEIPV
+552 TELEIPIQ
-559 HLENGKIGPEE
+559 LEDGKVNPGI
-570 LQAICAKFHEA
+570 LDRITAMFHEA

-591 ASEIEF
+591 ASEVEF
-597 LMWRSMATFKRP
+597 LMWRCMATFERP
-609 KVVLAP
+609 KIALAS
-615 QARVADPSIDG
+615 QEKSDRSVSSALLSSG
-626 ILFAKGRGYFGG
+626 TSYFGG
-638 GHSVEMP
+638 GESVETP
-645 IVDGSQLQFGMSVP
+645 AYDGARLSYGMTVP

-673 PPFATLETREYGY
+673 PPFASLETREYGY
-686 FVMNVDVSAKG
+686 FVMNVDTGIKKSAPKA
-697 KRSGKSTSPEL
+697 KAREL
-708 AFDAVA
+708 TPAE

>member
-15 DLTIAEVESNTQLG
+15 DLAIADADTFTQLG

-37 ADRSVGILNA
+37 QDRSVGILNCMA
-47 MTLAAEQLG
+47 LAAEELG
-56 QTLDQLLSD
+56 LTLDKMLSR
-65 TAVFCHGSTTATNTI
+65 TSVFCHGSTTATNTI

-95 TKYVLWRGEGRRQE
+95 TKYILWRGEGRRQT

-116 ADKPLVRPY
+116 PNRPLIRPY
-125 LCREVTGRI
+125 LSREVTERI
-134 NAEGEVI
+134 NAQGEII
-141 VPLDEDEVRAEVRQ
+141 VALDEEEVRKEVRQ
-155 LKAWGVEAIAVCTMW
+155 LKEWGVEAIAVCTMW
-170 SIVNDAHEKRIGE
+170 SIVNDSHEKRIGE

-189 PEVDFCLSCEIQP
+189 PEVDFCLSSEIQP

-221 KVTRYL
+221 KISRYL
-227 NGLQAKLEARG
+227 NNLQGKLEQNG
-238 FRGETLIV
+238 FNGETLIV

-272 APEAGYYFSELEG
+272 APEAGYYFSEIEG
-285 VPNCITVDMGG
+285 SKNCITVDMGG
-296 TSFDVSTVLEGQITT
+296 TSFDVSTVLDGQITT

-340 AIDRAGLITV
+340 ALDRAGLITV

-379 LGYIS
+379 LGYIR
-384 PEHFLNGRMKI
+384 PEYFLNGRMKI
-395 DRNLAYKAVKEY
+395 DRQLAYDAIKKA

-445 PREFALVT
+445 PREFAMVT
-453 GGGATAV
+453 GGGATSV

-471 KKIIIPR
+471 SKVVIPR
-478 QTSVLCAFGA
+478 ETSVLCAFGA

-496 DVVSKYSTSGSF
+496 EVVSKYSDTGKF
-508 DFDGVNSAI
+508 DYQGVNEALSSI
-517 SGIAGKGAGFLTRM
+517 TNKGAAFLTRM
-531 GVKPEEQHFE
+531 GVKPEEQNFE
-541 LFVSARYPLQA
+541 LFASARYPMQT
-552 TELEIPV
+552 TELEIPIR
-559 HLENGKIGPEE
+559 LENGRITPEVLE
-570 LQAICAKFHEA
+570 NITQMFHEA

-591 ASEIEF
+591 ASDVEF
-597 LMWRSMATFKRP
+597 LMWRCMATFERP
-609 KVVLAP
+609 KIVLAP
-615 QARVADPSIDG
+615 QERTSESSRTTFLSSG
-626 ILFAKGRGYFGG
+626 KSYFGG
-638 GHSVEMP
+638 GEVVETP
-645 IVDGSQLQFGMSVP
+645 VFDGAKLKYGMKVS
-659 GPALVVLPDTTIVV
+659 GPALVTLPDTTIVV
-673 PPFATLETREYGY
+673 PPFANLETRELGY
-686 FVMNVDVSAKG
+686 FVMTVETEIKSSSSNAKG
-697 KRSGKSTSPEL
+697 KAKIREL
-708 AFDAVA
+708 APAE

>member
-15 DLTIAEVESNTQLG
+15 DLTIADSASNTQLG

-37 ADRSVGILNA
+37 EDRSVGILNC
-47 MTLAAEQLG
+47 MGLAAEGLG
-56 QTLDQLLSD
+56 LSLEGLLSQ
-65 TAVFCHGSTTATNTI
+65 TSVFCHGSTTATNTI
-80 LEMSGAKTGLICTRG
+80 IEMSGAKTGLICTRG
-95 TKYVLWRGEGRRQE
+95 TKYVLWRGEGRRQT
-109 MFNYKME
+109 MFDYKME
-116 ADKPLVRPY
+116 PNRPLLRPY
-125 LCREVTGRI
+125 LCREVTERI
-134 NAEGEVI
+134 MSDGTVL

-170 SIVNDAHEKRIGE
+170 SIVNDAHERRIGE
-183 IIKEEW
+183 IIEEEW
-189 PEVDFCLSCEIQP
+189 PGVDYCLSSDIQP
-202 IIREYYR
+202 IIREYFR
-209 TSCVVLNAMLQP
+209 TSCVVLNAMLLP
-221 KVTRYL
+221 KVSRYL
-227 NGLQAKLEARG
+227 RNLQGKLEDRG
-238 FRGETLIV
+238 FKGETLIV
-246 VSNGGVVPISE
+246 VSNGGVVPIAE

-272 APEAGYYFSELEG
+272 APEAGYYFSEIEG

-311 TKDGRILNYPTGV
+311 TKDGRIMNYPTGV

-340 AIDRAGLITV
+340 TVDKGLIKV
-350 GPRSAEAIPGPA
+350 GPRSAEAVPGPA
-362 CYMRGGVEP
+362 CYMRGGTEP

-395 DRNLAYKAVKEY
+395 DRDLAWKAVKEK
-407 IADPLGITVEDAAL
+407 IADPLGISVEDAAL

-496 DVVSKYSTSGSF
+496 EVVSKYADTGNF
-508 DFDGVNSAI
+508 DFDGVNEAVAGITGKGSAFLNRM
-517 SGIAGKGAGFLTRM
+517 GIA
-531 GVKPEEQHFE
+531 PEDQNFE
-541 LFVSARYPLQA
+541 LFVSARYPMQT
-552 TELEIPV
+552 TELEIPIT
-559 HLENGKIGPEE
+559 LEGGKITPAKLKEIT
-570 LQAICAKFHEA
+570 QAFHDA
-581 YLARYKTNDP
+581 YLTRYKTNDP
-591 ASEIEF
+591 ASDVEF
-597 LMWRSMATFKRP
+597 LMWRNLATFQRP
-609 KVVLAP
+609 RVVLPEQEKSAETSP
-615 QARVADPSIDG
+615 
-626 ILFAKGRGYFGG
+626 KGALLKTATAYFGG
-638 GHSVEMP
+638 GSTVETA
-645 IVDGSQLQFGMSVP
+645 IYDGDKLAYGMSVP

-673 PPFATLETREYGY
+673 PPFASLDTRKHGY
-686 FVMNVDVSAKG
+686 FVMDVDVGVQKAATRTT
-697 KRSGKSTSPEL
+697 KREL
-708 AFDAVA
+708 ADAH

>member
-15 DLTIAEVESNTQLG
+15 DLTIAESETFTQLG

-37 ADRSVGILNA
+37 EDRSVGILNA
-47 MTLAAEQLG
+47 MTLAAEGLNL
-56 QTLDQLLSD
+56 TLQELLSQ

-80 LEMSGAKTGLICTRG
+80 IEMSGAKTGLICTRG
-95 TKYVLWRGEGRRQE
+95 TKYILWRGEGRRQT
-109 MFNYKME
+109 MFDYKME
-116 ADKPLVRPY
+116 PNKPLIRPY
-125 LCREVTGRI
+125 LCREVTERI
-134 NAEGEVI
+134 DSQGNI
-141 VPLDEDEVRAEVRQ
+141 LVPLNEDEVRAEVRQ
-155 LKAWGVEAIAVCTMW
+155 LKEWGVEAIAVCTMW
-170 SIVNDAHEKRIGE
+170 SIVNDAHERRIAE
-183 IIKEEW
+183 IIEEEW
-189 PEVDFCLSCEIQP
+189 PGVDYCISSDIQP

-221 KVTRYL
+221 KVSRYL
-227 NGLQAKLEARG
+227 RNLQGKLEDRG

-272 APEAGYYFSELEG
+272 APEAGYYFSEIEG
-285 VPNCITVDMGG
+285 IPNCITVDMGG

-340 AIDRAGLITV
+340 TIDKGLIKV
-350 GPRSAEAIPGPA
+350 GPRSAEAVPGPA

-395 DRNLAYKAVKEY
+395 DRALAYKAVKDY
-407 IADPLGITVEDAAL
+407 IADPLGISVEDAAL
-421 GITQVVNENM
+421 GMTQVVNENM

-471 KKIIIPR
+471 KKIVLPR
-478 QTSVLCAFGA
+478 ETSVLCAFGA

-496 DVVSKYSTSGSF
+496 EVVSKYSDTGSF
-508 DFDGVNSAI
+508 DYEGVNAAVFSI
-517 SGIAGKGAGFLTRM
+517 TGKGSEFLTRM
-531 GVKPEEQHFE
+531 GIKPEDQKFE
-541 LFVSARYPLQA
+541 LFVSARYPMQT
-552 TELEIPV
+552 TELEIPIT
-559 HLENGKIGPEE
+559 LDNGKITPAILAEIT
-570 LQAICAKFHEA
+570 QAFHTA

-591 ASEIEF
+591 ASDVEF
-597 LMWRSMATFKRP
+597 LMWRNMATFQRP
-609 KVVLAP
+609 KIVLAERP
-615 QARVADPSIDG
+615 KSTEATPISAMLSTSK
-626 ILFAKGRGYFGG
+626 AYFGG
-638 GHSVEMP
+638 GEVVDMP
-645 IVDGSQLQFGMSVP
+645 IYDGDKLQYGMTVP

-673 PPFATLETREYGY
+673 PPFATLAMRKHGY
-686 FVMNVDVSAKG
+686 FVMDVDVDTQPTSVKSR
-697 KRSGKSTSPEL
+697 KRAL
-708 AFDAVA
+708 APAH

>member
-15 DLTIAEVESNTQLG
+15 DLTIADSESNTQLG

-37 ADRSVGILNA
+37 QDRSEGILNC
-47 MTLAAEQLG
+47 MTLAAQGLG
-56 QTLDQLLSD
+56 LTLDDLLSQ

-95 TKYVLWRGEGRRQE
+95 TKYVLWRGEGRRQT
-109 MFNYKME
+109 MFDYKME
-116 ADKPLVRPY
+116 PNRPLLRPY
-125 LCREVTGRI
+125 LCREVTERI
-134 NAEGEVI
+134 TSDGSVL

-170 SIVNDAHEKRIGE
+170 SIVNDAHERRIGE
-183 IIKEEW
+183 IIEEEW
-189 PEVDFCLSCEIQP
+189 PGVDYCLSSDIQP
-202 IIREYYR
+202 IIREYFR
-209 TSCVVLNAMLQP
+209 TSCVVLNAMLLP
-221 KVTRYL
+221 KVSRYL
-227 NGLQAKLEARG
+227 RNLQGKLEDRG

-272 APEAGYYFSELEG
+272 APEAGYYFSEIEG

-311 TKDGRILNYPTGV
+311 TKDGRIMNYPTGV

-340 AIDRAGLITV
+340 TVDKGLIKV
-350 GPRSAEAIPGPA
+350 GPRSAEAVPGPA

-395 DRNLAYKAVKEY
+395 DRDLAVKAIKDY
-407 IADPLGITVEDAAL
+407 IAGPLGISVQDAAL

-471 KKIIIPR
+471 RKIIIPR
-478 QTSVLCAFGA
+478 ETSVLCAFGA

-496 DVVSKYSTSGSF
+496 EVVSKYSDTSAF
-508 DFDGVNSAI
+508 DFDGVNEAVAAI
-517 SGIAGKGAGFLTRM
+517 TGKGSAFLDRM
-531 GVKPEEQHFE
+531 GIPAADQKFE
-541 LFVSARYPLQA
+541 LFVSARYPMQT
-552 TELEIPV
+552 TELEIPIS
-559 HLENGKIGPEE
+559 LDRGKITPAKLKEIT
-570 LQAICAKFHEA
+570 QAFHGA
-581 YLARYKTNDP
+581 YLTRYKTNDP
-591 ASEIEF
+591 ASDVEF
-597 LMWRSMATFKRP
+597 LMWRNMATFERP
-609 KVVLAP
+609 RVVLAE
-615 QARVADPSIDG
+615 QEKSADTSP
-626 ILFAKGRGYFGG
+626 KGALLQTATAYFGG
-638 GHSVEMP
+638 GKTQETA
-645 IVDGSQLQFGMSVP
+645 IYDGQKLRFGMEVP

-673 PPFATLETREYGY
+673 PPFARLDTRRHGY
-686 FVMNVDVSAKG
+686 FVMNVDVGVQKAAT
-697 KRSGKSTSPEL
+697 R
-708 AFDAVA
+708 AVRRETADVH